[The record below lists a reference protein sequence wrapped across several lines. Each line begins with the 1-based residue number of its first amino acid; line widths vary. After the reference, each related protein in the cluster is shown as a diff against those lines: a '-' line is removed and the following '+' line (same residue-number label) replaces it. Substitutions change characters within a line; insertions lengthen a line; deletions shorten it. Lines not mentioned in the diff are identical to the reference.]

1 MGDHRAGSSPAS
13 GICIGAGLSPSRL
26 RRRSSFRMQ
35 DSEEQPS
42 PKDSTGVSEGAM
54 PILDSSFC
62 WSYHSGNGESGH
74 SRRNATTALGALL
87 ARAENDAG
95 GNARAD
101 AAQRL
106 YSETQS
112 LVSWAKEND
121 WLLDREKFRS
131 LVKDLPELGGGLEH
145 SVFGSVETGR
155 VLKITCP
162 PYFGS
167 RSSLAEYLKNALW
180 SNALFQDDIKL
191 VGVLESENGVSV
203 VTSQPFIEGRSPT
216 KDEITQWFGKQGFVI
231 DGYNKWKNPGT
242 GAVIADTHE
251 GNFIV
256 TDSDVLVP
264 IDLQVLTPDDATLK
278 GL

>member
-1 MGDHRAGSSPAS
+1 
-13 GICIGAGLSPSRL
+13 
-26 RRRSSFRMQ
+26 MQ
-35 DSEEQPS
+35 PSEEQPS
-42 PKDSTGVSEGAM
+42 PQGTQDNLSLSENLLSGVIPS
-54 PILDSSFC
+54 LDSSFR
-62 WSYHSGNGESGH
+62 WPYDHVNGEGSD

-95 GNARAD
+95 GNACAD

-106 YSETQS
+106 YFETES
-112 LVSWAKEND
+112 VVSWAKEND
-121 WLLDREKFRS
+121 WLLDREKFRN
-131 LVKDLPELGGGLEH
+131 LIKDLPELGGGLEH

-167 RSSLAEYLKNALW
+167 RSSLVEYLKNVLW

-191 VGVLESENGVSV
+191 VGVLESEGAVSL

-216 KDEITQWFGKQGFVI
+216 KVEIVQWFENQGFI
-231 DGYNKWKNPGT
+231 KDGYNKWKNPGS

-264 IDLQVLTPDDATLK
+264 IDLQVLRPDDATLTASIIV
-278 GL
+278 